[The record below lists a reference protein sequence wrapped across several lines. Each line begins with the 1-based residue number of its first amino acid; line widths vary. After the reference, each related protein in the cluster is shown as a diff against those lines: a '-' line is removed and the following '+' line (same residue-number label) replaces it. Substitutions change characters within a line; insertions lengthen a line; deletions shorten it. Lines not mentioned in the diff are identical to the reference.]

1 MLFNFLKYLQPT
13 HYFGVYKNNEASV
26 FPIFEKLPEAI
37 QNQLIKDDVFRSEQ
51 AKMYDLS
58 WQAIQKG
65 YIGETETYTSFEK
78 IPLVDEYSFIRKYF
92 NSMWASYILGLRI
105 LSFNN
110 PIKEIQAWYKARF
123 VKRSSYLSQPIEYKS
138 WDTFES
144 TLLKENP
151 KVTVVIPTL
160 NRYEYL
166 KDVLEDLKKQDYKNF
181 EVIVVD
187 QSEPFQE
194 EFYTNYALD
203 LKVFYQKEKALW
215 LARNTAIRKSE
226 GDLLLLFDDD
236 SRIEKD
242 WIKQHIKCIDYFNA
256 SISSGVSISKVGA
269 EVPQNYS
276 FFRVSDQIDTGNV
289 LLKKEVF
296 RAIGLFDRQFEK
308 QRMGDGEFGLRAHLH
323 GFLNISNPYAE
334 RLHLKVGTGGLR
346 QMGSWDGFR
355 PKKIFAPRPI
365 PSVVYLYRK
374 YYGNYRT
381 KLSLYKTIPPSIMPY
396 RFKKNKKMMLLGF
409 LVSILLIPIILTQV
423 MISWQRA
430 SNKLKQG
437 PLISEFK

>member
-13 HYFGVYKNNEASV
+13 HYFGVYKNNGASV
-26 FPIFEKLPEAI
+26 FPIFEKLPESI

-51 AKMYDLS
+51 AKKYDLS

-65 YIGETETYTSFEK
+65 YIGKTETYTSFEK
-78 IPLVDEYSFIRKYF
+78 LPLTDEYSFIRKYF
-92 NSMWASYILGLRI
+92 NPIWASYVLGLRI
-105 LSFNN
+105 LSFKN

-123 VKRSSYLSQPIEYKS
+123 VKRSSYLVQPIAYKS

-166 KDVLEDLKKQDYKNF
+166 KDVLEDLEKQDYNNF

-242 WIKQHIKCIDYFNA
+242 WIQQHI
-256 SISSGVSISKVGA
+256 
-269 EVPQNYS
+269 
-276 FFRVSDQIDTGNV
+276 
-289 LLKKEVF
+289 
-296 RAIGLFDRQFEK
+296 
-308 QRMGDGEFGLRAHLH
+308 
-323 GFLNISNPYAE
+323 
-334 RLHLKVGTGGLR
+334 
-346 QMGSWDGFR
+346 
-355 PKKIFAPRPI
+355 
-365 PSVVYLYRK
+365 
-374 YYGNYRT
+374 
-381 KLSLYKTIPPSIMPY
+381 
-396 RFKKNKKMMLLGF
+396 
-409 LVSILLIPIILTQV
+409 
-423 MISWQRA
+423 
-430 SNKLKQG
+430 
-437 PLISEFK
+437 